1 MLLPWKHRSRLL
13 RPRSSLAL
21 PVLLSLA
28 ALLQAYGCRNR
39 AEPSGVEA
47 EAVAQ
52 SEPDEYS
59 ATIVRTVHDGSARDV
74 SMSRIAR
81 SGEMRREEWSEQ
93 GGARALISR
102 PDMNKVFLLDL
113 DKKMYVELALG
124 SAAARQAETD
134 SSNANRS
141 VSTARDG
148 ESGSQPRV
156 DPDELERAFSD
167 APSPASVTTRALPDQ
182 TIDNHPCK
190 VFEQRASFNDG
201 HIEITRVFHAT
212 EFHGLAIR
220 IESESEGGLLVITER
235 RDVKTNVS
243 PGEFVIPA
251 GFKKVEKLAH

>member
-1 MLLPWKHRSRLL
+1 MLLAWKHRSRLL
-13 RPRSSLAL
+13 RPGSSLAL
-21 PVLLSLA
+21 AVLLALF
-28 ALLQAYGCRNR
+28 ALLPAYGCRNR

-47 EAVAQ
+47 EAIAQ

-74 SMSRIAR
+74 STSRIAR

-113 DKKMYVELALG
+113 DKKVYVELALG

-141 VSTARDG
+141 PSTARDD
-148 ESGSQPRV
+148 ESASQQRV
-156 DPDELERAFSD
+156 DPDQLERAFSD
-167 APSPASVTTRALPDQ
+167 APLPANVTTRALPDQ
-182 TIDNHPCK
+182 TIDNQPCK

-201 HIEITRVFHAT
+201 HVEITRVFYAT
-212 EFHGLAIR
+212 QLHDLAIR
-220 IESESEGGLLVITER
+220 IESQSEGGLMVITER
-235 RDVKTNVS
+235 RDVKTNVL
-243 PGEFVIPA
+243 PGEFIVPV